1 MGWCWVIGMNTELF
15 QSIAFEPGVG
25 TRRAAVME
33 RLPIRTPAE
42 MLFYFP
48 RDYEDFSNFTDVQH
62 LVPDEQQTICARVL
76 HVYSRFASRGTITT
90 VDVEDGTYGLAQMV
104 FFNQRFRETQ
114 FVRGQIYLIHGRP
127 KQVRKRWQ
135 FAHPVV
141 RLLPEEEVRQIN
153 EQTVPGN
160 RIGGLSEE
168 NVLDKIPT
176 AASFFGWQPVY
187 RLTEGLQGW
196 ELRRIAR
203 NMLEKYADEVEESLP
218 EAFRERHR
226 LLGVAEALRKI
237 HFPATKEEMEAARRR
252 FVFQEFLLL
261 QLALGVRRNQQRVHF
276 RAPILEAT
284 PEIDQR
290 IRALFPY
297 SLTDGQLRAIG
308 EITQDTVSGKPMN
321 RLLQGDVG
329 CGKTTVAVYAIL
341 LAVAHG
347 FQAVVMAPTEVLA
360 QQHYRTLTRMLAHSS
375 VRPIPLWGGLRRS
388 ERQETLQK
396 IASGEAK
403 IVVGTHAL
411 LQEDVQFAQLG
422 MVVIDEQHK
431 FGVQQRATLRKS
443 GESPHYLVM
452 TATPIPRTVTMTLFG
467 DLDITTIQELPPGRQ
482 KIHTYLANQEQRE
495 GWWRFFREKIEGGSQ
510 GYVVVPHIGALE
522 SSEVQEMEGEEEEEG
537 GIATLAQIFQ
547 ELSTGALRGLRLG
560 MLHGRMSSE
569 EKENVMRDF
578 RTGEI
583 QVLVSTSVIEVG
595 VDVPNATLMTIESA
609 ERFGLAQLHQLRGR
623 ISRGKKPGYCCVFPS
638 HEKEETLK
646 RLKIFTSSTN
656 GFDLAEVDFSLR
668 GPGNLFGT
676 AQHGLPPFHLADML
690 RDREILE
697 ESRRVSAELLDN
709 DPGLAQPEFRRI
721 RLQMLKR
728 YGKALELGDVG

>member
-1 MGWCWVIGMNTELF
+1 MNTDLF
-15 QSIAFEPGVG
+15 QSIMFEPGVG
-25 TRRAAVME
+25 PRRAAFLE
-33 RLPIRTPAE
+33 RLLIRTPAE

-48 RDYEDFSNFTDVQH
+48 RDYEDFSNFTDIQH
-62 LVPDEQQTICARVL
+62 LIPDAQQTICARVL
-76 HVYSRFASRGTITT
+76 HVYSRFASRGTITM
-90 VDVEDGTYGLAQMV
+90 VDVEDGTYGLAQLV

-114 FVRGQIYLIHGRP
+114 FSKGQIYLIHGKP
-127 KQVRKRWQ
+127 KQVKKRWQ
-135 FAHPVV
+135 LVHPVV
-141 RLLPEEEVRQIN
+141 RLLAEDEIRQIN
-153 EQTVPGN
+153 EQTVPG
-160 RIGGLSEE
+160 GHSEE
-168 NVLDKIPT
+168 NWLDKIPT
-176 AASFFGWQPVY
+176 AAAFFGWQPVY
-187 RLTEGLQGW
+187 RLTEGLQSW

-203 NMLEKYADEVEESLP
+203 NMLEKYADEVEDSLP
-218 EAFRERHR
+218 ATFREKHR
-226 LLGVAEALRKI
+226 LLSMPESLRKI
-237 HFPATKEEMEAARRR
+237 HFPATQEEMEEARRR

-297 SLTDGQLRAIG
+297 LLTDGQLRAIG

-360 QQHYRTLTRMLAHSS
+360 QQHWRTLTQMLAHSS
-375 VRPIPLWGGLRRS
+375 VRPTPLWGGLRRS

-396 IASGEAK
+396 MASGEAK

-411 LQEDVQFAQLG
+411 LQENVQFSRLG

-431 FGVQQRATLRKS
+431 FGVQQRAALRKS

-467 DLDITTIQELPPGRQ
+467 DLDITTIHELPPGRQ
-482 KIHTYLANQEQRE
+482 KTHTYLAGKDQRE
-495 GWWRFFREKIEGGSQ
+495 GWWRFFREKIQEGSQ
-510 GYVVVPHIGALE
+510 GYVVVPHIGTLE
-522 SSEVQEMEGEEEEEG
+522 MRESEETEILDSEKEENDEGN
-537 GIATLAQIFQ
+537 IATLTQIFQ
-547 ELSTGALRGLRLG
+547 ELSTGALRGVRLG
-560 MLHGRMSSE
+560 MLHGRMSSD
-569 EKENVMRDF
+569 EKDAVMRDF

-638 HEKEETLK
+638 NEKEETLK
-646 RLKIFTSSTN
+646 RLKVFTSSTN

-676 AQHGLPPFHLADML
+676 AQHGVPPFHLADML

-721 RLQMLKR
+721 RHQMLKR